1 MREKNTR
8 TLLKLFITTFYLS
21 AFTFGGGYV
30 IVSLMKKK
38 FVDELQ
44 WIEEEE
50 MLDLTAISQ
59 SAPGP
64 IAVNASIL
72 VGYRIAGATGAI
84 IAILGTVIPPMVV
97 LSIVSIF
104 YTAFK
109 GNQIIS
115 DVLKG
120 MQAAVA
126 AIICDVVLNL
136 GTNVVKEKDFTSI
149 LIMLGAFYATFFLNI
164 NVVYIILI
172 VSMIGILKAIIR
184 QFISGKEKK

>member
-1 MREKNTR
+1 MREKNMR

-44 WIEEEE
+44 WIQEEE